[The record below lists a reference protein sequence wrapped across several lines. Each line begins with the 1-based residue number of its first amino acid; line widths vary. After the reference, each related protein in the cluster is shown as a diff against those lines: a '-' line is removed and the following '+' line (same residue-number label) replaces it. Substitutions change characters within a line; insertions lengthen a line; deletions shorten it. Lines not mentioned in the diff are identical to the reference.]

1 MTLIKIS
8 VIFSSSSEEADVIKN
23 KSSKD
28 LIKIIESDG
37 WTLDR
42 IRGDHHQFV
51 HETKPGIVTIPHPEK
66 NLGTWLIN
74 KILKQAGLK

>member
-1 MTLIKIS
+1 M
-8 VIFSSSSEEADVIKN
+8 VIKN

-51 HETKPGIVTIPHPEK
+51 HKTKPGIVTIPHPEK